1 MDSSKGG
8 GNKSQSRNGPPSG
21 GGNNNRGKMNNTPSS
36 GNSGSGIKRR
46 SDNGPRFND
55 RNMLD
60 RGLMNRGGPM
70 PPPMLMPQMGPP
82 GGFGSPMMPNPM
94 AGGPMDPAWMEPRP
108 PPMGIMGA
116 PTYEIPIR
124 EKSEEERK
132 FTGRCRIFVANLPPK
147 VTEASLKE
155 LFEQFGEVSEVFLG
169 KSNAF
174 AFVKMDTRKHAE
186 DARDA
191 LDNKNYEGRTLRVRL
206 AAHAAAVKV
215 KNLSPMVTNELLEYA
230 FCYFGEV
237 ERAIVIT
244 DERGRSTGEG
254 IVEFARKQAA
264 QICLKR
270 CTTECF
276 LLTANPSPVIV
287 EPFEQKDEDEGFT
300 ERHVQRHTH
309 EFRMEREVGP
319 RFAEPGTFEY
329 EFGQRW
335 KQLYELEKEKRER
348 LELEVRE
355 ARQALIEQM
364 DFARMEH
371 QTKLLKEKLRM
382 MEEQSGKYTEL
393 RNNRA
398 EIEKRREEERA
409 REEALFRQREEEILR
424 RSMAAEYGSMH
435 NQDAVALQDLIERV
449 RFSDRSY

>member
-1 MDSSKGG
+1 MEKGA
-8 GNKSQSRNGPPSG
+8 NKSAPRNVSQSGSG
-21 GGNNNRGKMNNTPSS
+21 GVRVKVTNSPSNT
-36 GNSGSGIKRR
+36 GGIKRR
-46 SDNGPRFND
+46 SNNNGGHGNFD
-55 RNMLD
+55 RQ
-60 RGLMNRGGPM
+60 GGPMNRGPV
-70 PPPMLMPQMGPP
+70 P
-82 GGFGSPMMPNPM
+82 PMMPQGPPM
-94 AGGPMDPAWMEPRP
+94 NLVGQMMPPGMQGGMDPAWMEPRP

-116 PTYEIPIR
+116 PTYELPFR

-147 VTEASLKE
+147 VTENSLKE

-191 LDNKNYEGRTLRVRL
+191 LDNKNYDGRTLRVRL

-244 DERGRSTGEG
+244 DERGRSIGEG
-254 IVEFARKQAA
+254 IVEFARKSSA

-300 ERHVQRHTH
+300 ERHVMRHTH

-329 EFGQRW
+329 EFGNRW
-335 KQLYELEKEKRER
+335 KQLYDLEKEKRER

-371 QTKLLKEKLRM
+371 QTKMLKEKLRM
-382 MEEQSGKYTEL
+382 MEEQSGKYSEL
-393 RNNRA
+393 RTNRA

-424 RSMAAEYGSMH
+424 RSMATDYGSLQH
-435 NQDAVALQDLIERV
+435 QETDLRLQANALQELLDRV
-449 RFSDRSY
+449 RFSNNPY